1 MKPVKWDKAKWFS
14 SEKVTFRIPCVMMTL
29 KRNDI
34 IIAYD
39 KVYNQIYNPDNMTEF
54 SDTFLETISDKRR
67 ELDNLDGEKFY
78 DY

>member
-1 MKPVKWDKAKWFS
+1 
-14 SEKVTFRIPCVMMTL
+14 MMTL